1 MAVNDIH
8 KIISMKDISK
18 IIHLLL
24 NKNFKGIINIGGKKQ
39 SVYKFVKR
47 FNPKIKK
54 SYAKKLLG
62 SNYPLKLSI
71 NIQKLN
77 VKLSFVNGLIISVFV
92 RDIE

>member
-1 MAVNDIH
+1 MTEKPFVH
-8 KIISMKDISK
+8 KKAFCDFTINFLFYEDVAK
-18 IIHLLL
+18 ILLKL
-24 NKNFKGIINIGGKKQ
+24 INKKGIINIGGKKQ
-39 SVYKFVKR
+39 TVYKFVKR

-77 VKLSFVNGLIISVFV
+77 RIIK
-92 RDIE
+92 